1 MTNKVSGNA
10 LKTFD
15 LRSLGFTGKELSKIM
30 NDFDDGEFPSY
41 LQNLKALAEILNDFK
56 YSGTLNKESIM
67 RFLYPPPKI
76 EQLSEV
82 EVPSTEE
89 FYEER
94 RHDDEYYNNEIAQLE
109 KLRDEIDN
117 RIKELKYTENEIED
131 LMNIPV
137 SESETQ
143 KSHEERYKNYFQEST
158 QNLLDGDFDE
168 TLSEEGTKFIK
179 KHKLQ
184 FIDSEYPC
192 ILLSPP
198 IDEEKFKT
206 TLKHVSYGTN
216 TIKKEDHELYINY
229 YLNKVTG
236 VNKVFELL
244 DQIANETLG
253 TYKILCDCGF
263 IVEDSHNVSY
273 ERTAPKED
281 EVERSI
287 PFVIKNA
294 KDMKTYKHY
303 IYSFISEK
311 MEATHKS
318 SSHHYIAI
326 HTFLFKVIKLNK
338 TGIKFN
344 VSGYAFLSKLRCVRH
359 IQDDKNLCYF
369 NALFGI

>member
-1 MTNKVSGNA
+1 MSINAYDIRYLGFNNNELMKILREGSRDVSISYLRNC
-10 LKTFD
+10 KTFA
-15 LRSLGFTGKELSKIM
+15 
-30 NDFDDGEFPSY
+30 EF
-41 LQNLKALAEILNDFK
+41 LNKDCG
-56 YSGTLNKESIM
+56 YSGTLNKQSIM
-67 RFLYPPPKI
+67 EFLYPKPDEIDDP
-76 EQLSEV
+76 
-82 EVPSTEE
+82 
-89 FYEER
+89 FYMER
-94 RHDDEYYNNEIAQLE
+94 RHDDEYYNNEIEQLE
-109 KLRDEIDN
+109 KLRAEIDN

-158 QNLLDGDFDE
+158 QNLLDGGFDE

-184 FIDSEYPC
+184 FIEDGLSPQGSLNHDIYPC

-206 TLKHVSYGTN
+206 ALKHVSYGAN

-236 VNKVFELL
+236 VDKVFELL
-244 DQIANETLG
+244 DKIANETLG

-263 IVEDSHNVSY
+263 IVEDTHNITY

-303 IYSFISEK
+303 IYSSISEK

-318 SSHHYIAI
+318 SSHHFIAI

-344 VSGYAFLSKLRCVRH
+344 VSGYTFLSKFRCVRH